1 MQWPKSTVKSSKLQ
15 KSQPW
20 RGDSP
25 KVGTT
30 QRALT
35 HAASS
40 DGKLHDTRRGVR
52 ARLCLLS
59 AVVPSRTG
67 SYHHLIQVAYFSER
81 VLYLEKSYC
90 FDLYGSWKLLLICNS
105 FPMCLKI
112 SKWWNICIY
121 IREDTVMALLWVHP
135 SILLHI
141 AGDDFERKKMSML
154 PHFLWYLTECITDPN
169 WDHYFQMST
178 DSGCFIG
185 L

>member
-1 MQWPKSTVKSSKLQ
+1 MWQAAMGNTRRVVRHSQSGESQALSLVCSGTEQDQFISPFNPSSLL
-15 KSQPW
+15 PW
-20 RGDSP
+20 
-25 KVGTT
+25 VGT
-30 QRALT
+30 
-35 HAASS
+35 
-40 DGKLHDTRRGVR
+40 
-52 ARLCLLS
+52 
-59 AVVPSRTG
+59 
-67 SYHHLIQVAYFSER
+67 
-81 VLYLEKSYC
+81 YLEKSYC

-105 FPMCLKI
+105 FPMCLKV

-141 AGDDFERKKMSML
+141 AGDHFERKKMSVL